1 MKKERTFNICNKD
14 YYDERTLYKANK
26 LTLQANNVYCLVG
39 CNGIGKSTVLYQ
51 MIHDNDNSLDETAYD
66 LKNDYNNF
74 YNFNFEKSVYGEK
87 DKTEYNE
94 FYISIDKGTNLHIKE
109 HDSIMHEIFGNF
121 MSTGERNVH
130 NIVPNLPKIIGSLN
144 KLEKLENKD
153 LYVMIDDLDVGVS
166 IDVLIELAKIIDKLE
181 LKLKK
186 LNINYYIVITAN
198 SYELA
203 RRFKCI
209 DVINMKE
216 ISFKDYDDYANYVSE
231 TRKYKDTRNKRNKKE
246 VIKNG

>member
-1 MKKERTFNICNKD
+1 MNKERTFNIHNKD
-14 YYDERTLYKANK
+14 YYIEGTLYKANK
-26 LTLQANNVYCLVG
+26 LTLQANDVYCLVG

-51 MIHDNDNSLDETAYD
+51 MIHDNDNSLKETAYD
-66 LKNDYNNF
+66 LKDDYNAFSNL
-74 YNFNFEKSVYGEK
+74 FNSKK
-87 DKTEYNE
+87 KNEYDE
-94 FYISIDKGTNLHIKE
+94 FYILINKNTKLCIKDD
-109 HDSIMHEIFGNF
+109 DSILHNLFGNF
-121 MSTGERNVH
+121 MSTGEQNVH
-130 NIVPNLPKIIGSLN
+130 NILPNLPNIIESLN
-144 KLEKLENKD
+144 KLEKLENKE

-203 RRFKCI
+203 RQFKCI

-231 TRKYKDTRNKRNKKE
+231 TRKYKDTRNKKE
-246 VIKNG
+246 VFENDK

>member
-1 MKKERTFNICNKD
+1 MNKERTFNIHNKD
-14 YYDERTLYKANK
+14 YYIEGTLYKANK
-26 LTLQANNVYCLVG
+26 LTLQANDVYCLVG

-51 MIHDNDNSLDETAYD
+51 MIHDNDNSLKETAYD
-66 LKNDYNNF
+66 LKDDYNAFSNL
-74 YNFNFEKSVYGEK
+74 FNSKK
-87 DKTEYNE
+87 KNEYDE
-94 FYISIDKGTNLHIKE
+94 FYILINKNTKLCIKDD
-109 HDSIMHEIFGNF
+109 DSILHNLFGNF
-121 MSTGERNVH
+121 MSTGEQNVH
-130 NIVPNLPKIIGSLN
+130 NILPNLPNIIESLN
-144 KLEKLENKD
+144 KLEKLENKE

-231 TRKYKDTRNKRNKKE
+231 TRKYKDTRNKKE
-246 VIKNG
+246 VFENDK

>member
-1 MKKERTFNICNKD
+1 MKKQRTFNIHNKN
-14 YYDERTLYKANK
+14 YYDGETLYKANK

-39 CNGIGKSTVLYQ
+39 CNGIGKSTIIHQ
-51 MIHDNDNSLDETAYD
+51 MIYDHNKSLSKTAYD
-66 LKNDYNNF
+66 LKNDYNTF
-74 YNFNFEKSVYGEK
+74 YNIFNGGIEK

-94 FYISIDKGTNLHIKE
+94 FYISIDKDTDLHIKE
-109 HDSIMHEIFGNF
+109 HDSIMHELFGNY
-121 MSTGERNVH
+121 MSTGEQNIH
-130 NIVPNLPKIIGSLN
+130 NIVPNLPKIIESLN
-144 KLEKLENKD
+144 KLEKLENKE

-231 TRKYKDTRNKRNKKE
+231 TRKYKDTRNKKE
-246 VIKNG
+246 VTENV

>member
-1 MKKERTFNICNKD
+1 MMNKERTFNIHNKD
-14 YYDERTLYKANK
+14 YYIEGTLYKANK
-26 LTLQANNVYCLVG
+26 LTLQANDVYCLVG

-51 MIHDNDNSLDETAYD
+51 MIHDNDNSLKETAYD
-66 LKNDYNNF
+66 LKDDYNAFSNL
-74 YNFNFEKSVYGEK
+74 FNSKK
-87 DKTEYNE
+87 KNEYDE
-94 FYISIDKGTNLHIKE
+94 FYILINKNTKLCIKDD
-109 HDSIMHEIFGNF
+109 DSILHNLFGNF
-121 MSTGERNVH
+121 MSTGEQNVH
-130 NIVPNLPKIIGSLN
+130 NILPNLPNIIESLN
-144 KLEKLENKD
+144 KLEKLENKE

-231 TRKYKDTRNKRNKKE
+231 TRKYKDTRNKKE
-246 VIKNG
+246 VFENDK

>member
-1 MKKERTFNICNKD
+1 MNKERTFNIHNKD
-14 YYDERTLYKANK
+14 YYIEGTLYKANK
-26 LTLQANNVYCLVG
+26 LTLQANDVYCLVG
-39 CNGIGKSTVLYQ
+39 CNGIGKSTVIQQ
-51 MIHDNDNSLDETAYD
+51 MIHDNDNSLKKTAYD
-66 LKNDYNNF
+66 LKDDYNAFSNL
-74 YNFNFEKSVYGEK
+74 FNSKK
-87 DKTEYNE
+87 KNEYNE
-94 FYISIDKGTNLHIKE
+94 FYISINKDTKLNIKDD
-109 HDSIMHEIFGNF
+109 DSILHNLFGTF
-121 MSTGERNVH
+121 MSTGEQNVH
-130 NIVPNLPKIIGSLN
+130 NILPNLPNIIESLN
-144 KLEKLENKD
+144 KLENLENKE

-231 TRKYKDTRNKRNKKE
+231 TRNYKDTRNKKE
-246 VIKNG
+246 VFENEEKI

>member
-1 MKKERTFNICNKD
+1 MMNKERTFNINNKD
-14 YYDERTLYKANK
+14 YYIEGTLYKANK
-26 LTLQANNVYCLVG
+26 LTLQANDVYCLVG

-51 MIHDNDNSLDETAYD
+51 MIHDNDNSLGKTAYD
-66 LKNDYNNF
+66 LKDDYNAFSNL
-74 YNFNFEKSVYGEK
+74 FNSKK
-87 DKTEYNE
+87 KNEYDE
-94 FYISIDKGTNLHIKE
+94 FYILINKNTRLCIKDDDSVLHNL
-109 HDSIMHEIFGNF
+109 FGNF
-121 MSTGERNVH
+121 MSTGEQNVH
-130 NIVPNLPKIIGSLN
+130 NILPNLPNIIESLN
-144 KLEKLENKD
+144 KLEKLENKE

-216 ISFKDYDDYANYVSE
+216 ISFKDYDDYVKYVVS
-231 TRKYKDTRNKRNKKE
+231 TREYKDIRNKEDKK
-246 VIKNG
+246 

>member
-1 MKKERTFNICNKD
+1 MNKERTFNIHNKD
-14 YYDERTLYKANK
+14 YYIEGTLYKANK
-26 LTLQANNVYCLVG
+26 LTLQANDVYCLVG

-51 MIHDNDNSLDETAYD
+51 MIHDNDNSLKNTAYD
-66 LKNDYNNF
+66 LKDDYNAFSNL
-74 YNFNFEKSVYGEK
+74 FNSKK
-87 DKTEYNE
+87 KNEYDE
-94 FYISIDKGTNLHIKE
+94 FYILINKNTKLCIKDD
-109 HDSIMHEIFGNF
+109 DSILNNLFGNF
-121 MSTGERNVH
+121 MSTGEQNVH
-130 NIVPNLPKIIGSLN
+130 NILLNLPNIIESLN
-144 KLEKLENKD
+144 KLEKLENKE

-231 TRKYKDTRNKRNKKE
+231 TRKYKDTRNKKE
-246 VIKNG
+246 VFENDK

>member
-1 MKKERTFNICNKD
+1 MMNKERTFNIHNKD
-14 YYDERTLYKANK
+14 YYIEGTLYKANK
-26 LTLQANNVYCLVG
+26 LTLQANDVYCLVG

-51 MIHDNDNSLDETAYD
+51 MIHDNDNSLKETAYD
-66 LKNDYNNF
+66 LKDDYNAFSNL
-74 YNFNFEKSVYGEK
+74 FNSKK
-87 DKTEYNE
+87 KNEYDE
-94 FYISIDKGTNLHIKE
+94 FYILINKNTKLCIKDD
-109 HDSIMHEIFGNF
+109 DSILHNLFGNF
-121 MSTGERNVH
+121 MSTGEQNVN
-130 NIVPNLPKIIGSLN
+130 NILPNLPNIIESLN
-144 KLEKLENKD
+144 KLEKLENKE

-231 TRKYKDTRNKRNKKE
+231 TRKYKDTRNKKE
-246 VIKNG
+246 VFENDK

>member
-1 MKKERTFNICNKD
+1 MNKERTFNIHNKD
-14 YYDERTLYKANK
+14 YYIEGTLYKANK
-26 LTLQANNVYCLVG
+26 LTLQANDVYCLVG

-51 MIHDNDNSLDETAYD
+51 MIHDNDHSLKKTAYD
-66 LKNDYNNF
+66 LKDDYNAFSNL
-74 YNFNFEKSVYGEK
+74 FNSKK
-87 DKTEYNE
+87 KNEYNE
-94 FYISIDKGTNLHIKE
+94 FYISINKDTKLNIKDD
-109 HDSIMHEIFGNF
+109 DSILHNLFGNF
-121 MSTGERNVH
+121 MSTGEQNVH
-130 NIVPNLPKIIGSLN
+130 NILPNLPNIIESLN
-144 KLEKLENKD
+144 KLENLENKE

-231 TRKYKDTRNKRNKKE
+231 TRNYKDTRNKKE
-246 VIKNG
+246 VLENEEKI

>member
-1 MKKERTFNICNKD
+1 MNKERTFNIHNKD
-14 YYDERTLYKANK
+14 YYIEGTLYKANK
-26 LTLQANNVYCLVG
+26 LTLQANDVYCLVG

-51 MIHDNDNSLDETAYD
+51 MIHDNDNSLKETAYD
-66 LKNDYNNF
+66 LKDDYNAFSNL
-74 YNFNFEKSVYGEK
+74 FNSKK
-87 DKTEYNE
+87 KNEYNE
-94 FYISIDKGTNLHIKE
+94 FYISINKDTKLNIKDD
-109 HDSIMHEIFGNF
+109 DSILHNLFGNF
-121 MSTGERNVH
+121 MSTGEQNVH
-130 NIVPNLPKIIGSLN
+130 NILPNLPNIIESLN
-144 KLEKLENKD
+144 KLEKLENKE

-231 TRKYKDTRNKRNKKE
+231 TRKYKDTRNKKE
-246 VIKNG
+246 VLENDK

>member
-1 MKKERTFNICNKD
+1 MASKKRTFNIYNKD
-14 YYDERTLYKANK
+14 YYDGEILYKANK

-39 CNGIGKSTVLYQ
+39 CNGIGKSTIIRQ
-51 MIHDNDNSLDETAYD
+51 MIYDHNKSLSKTAYD
-66 LKNDYNNF
+66 LKNDYDNF
-74 YNFNFEKSVYGEK
+74 YNFAKSVYGKK

-94 FYISIDKGTNLHIKE
+94 FYISIDKDTNLHIKE
-109 HDSIMHEIFGNF
+109 HDTIMHELFGNF
-121 MSTGERNVH
+121 MSTGEQNVH
-130 NIVPNLPKIIGSLN
+130 NIVPNLPKIIESLN

-186 LNINYYIVITAN
+186 LNVNYYIVITAN

-231 TRKYKDTRNKRNKKE
+231 TRKYKDIRNKKE
-246 VIKNG
+246 VVENEEKI

>member
-1 MKKERTFNICNKD
+1 MNKERTFNIHNKD
-14 YYDERTLYKANK
+14 YYIEGILYKANK
-26 LTLQANNVYCLVG
+26 LTLQANDVYCLVG

-51 MIHDNDNSLDETAYD
+51 MIHDNDNSLEKTAYD
-66 LKNDYNNF
+66 LKDDYNAFSNL
-74 YNFNFEKSVYGEK
+74 FNSKK
-87 DKTEYNE
+87 KNEYDE
-94 FYISIDKGTNLHIKE
+94 FYILINKNTELCIKDDDNVLHNLF
-109 HDSIMHEIFGNF
+109 DNF
-121 MSTGERNVH
+121 MSTGEQNVH
-130 NIVPNLPKIIGSLN
+130 NILPNLPNIIESLN
-144 KLEKLENKD
+144 KLEKLENKE

-231 TRKYKDTRNKRNKKE
+231 TRKYKDTRNKKE
-246 VIKNG
+246 ELEE

>member
-1 MKKERTFNICNKD
+1 MNKERTFNIHNKN
-14 YYDERTLYKANK
+14 YYIEGTLYKANK
-26 LTLQANNVYCLVG
+26 LTLQANDVYCLVG
-39 CNGIGKSTVLYQ
+39 CNGIGKSTILYQ
-51 MIHDNDNSLDETAYD
+51 MIHDNDNSLKETAYD
-66 LKNDYNNF
+66 LKDDYNAFSNL
-74 YNFNFEKSVYGEK
+74 FNSKK
-87 DKTEYNE
+87 KNEYNE
-94 FYISIDKGTNLHIKE
+94 FYISINKDTKLNIKDD
-109 HDSIMHEIFGNF
+109 DSILHNLFGNF
-121 MSTGERNVH
+121 MSTGEQNVH
-130 NIVPNLPKIIGSLN
+130 NILPNLPNIIESLN
-144 KLEKLENKD
+144 KLENKE

-231 TRKYKDTRNKRNKKE
+231 TRKYKDTRNKKE
-246 VIKNG
+246 VL

>member
-1 MKKERTFNICNKD
+1 MNKERTFNIHNKD
-14 YYDERTLYKANK
+14 YYIEGTLYKANK

-39 CNGIGKSTVLYQ
+39 CNGIGKSTVIQQ
-51 MIHDNDNSLDETAYD
+51 MIHDNDNSLKETAYD
-66 LKNDYNNF
+66 LKDDYNAFSNL
-74 YNFNFEKSVYGEK
+74 FNSKK
-87 DKTEYNE
+87 KNEYNE
-94 FYISIDKGTNLHIKE
+94 FYISINKDTKLNIKDD
-109 HDSIMHEIFGNF
+109 DSILHNLFGNF
-121 MSTGERNVH
+121 MSTGEQNVH
-130 NIVPNLPKIIGSLN
+130 NILPNLPNIIESLN
-144 KLEKLENKD
+144 KLENLENKE

-231 TRKYKDTRNKRNKKE
+231 TRKYKDTRNKKE
-246 VIKNG
+246 WLENE

>member
-1 MKKERTFNICNKD
+1 MMNKERTFNIHNKD
-14 YYDERTLYKANK
+14 YYIEGTLYKANK
-26 LTLQANNVYCLVG
+26 LTLQENDVYCLVG

-51 MIHDNDNSLDETAYD
+51 MIHDNDNSLKETAYD
-66 LKNDYNNF
+66 LKD
-74 YNFNFEKSVYGEK
+74 
-87 DKTEYNE
+87 EYNAFSNLFNSKNKNEYDE
-94 FYISIDKGTNLHIKE
+94 FYILINKDTKLNIKDDDSVLHNL
-109 HDSIMHEIFGNF
+109 FGNF
-121 MSTGERNVH
+121 MSTGEQNVH
-130 NIVPNLPKIIGSLN
+130 NILPNLPNIIESLN
-144 KLEKLENKD
+144 KLEKLENKE

-166 IDVLIELAKIIDKLE
+166 IDVLIELTKIIDKLE

-231 TRKYKDTRNKRNKKE
+231 TRKYKDTRNKKE
-246 VIKNG
+246 VLENDK

>member
-1 MKKERTFNICNKD
+1 MNKERTFNIHNKD
-14 YYDERTLYKANK
+14 YYIEGTLYKANK
-26 LTLQANNVYCLVG
+26 LTLQANDVYCLVG

-51 MIHDNDNSLDETAYD
+51 MIHDNDNSLKETAYD
-66 LKNDYNNF
+66 LKDDYNAFSNL
-74 YNFNFEKSVYGEK
+74 FNSKK
-87 DKTEYNE
+87 KNEYDE
-94 FYISIDKGTNLHIKE
+94 FYILINKNTELCIKDD
-109 HDSIMHEIFGNF
+109 DSILHNLFGNF
-121 MSTGERNVH
+121 MSTGEQNVH
-130 NIVPNLPKIIGSLN
+130 NILPNLPNIIESLN
-144 KLEKLENKD
+144 KLEKLENKE

-231 TRKYKDTRNKRNKKE
+231 TRKYKDTRNKKE
-246 VIKNG
+246 VFENDK

>member
-1 MKKERTFNICNKD
+1 MKSKKRTFNIHNKD
-14 YYDERTLYKANK
+14 YYIEGTLYKANK
-26 LTLQANNVYCLVG
+26 LNLQANNVYCLVG
-39 CNGIGKSTVLYQ
+39 CNGIGKSTVIQQ
-51 MIHDNDNSLDETAYD
+51 MIHDNDKSLSKTAYD
-66 LKNDYNNF
+66 LKDDYNAFSNL
-74 YNFNFEKSVYGEK
+74 FNSKK
-87 DKTEYNE
+87 KNEYNE
-94 FYISIDKGTNLHIKE
+94 FYISINKDTKLNIKDD
-109 HDSIMHEIFGNF
+109 DSILHNLFGNF
-121 MSTGERNVH
+121 MSTGEQNVH
-130 NIVPNLPKIIGSLN
+130 NILPNLPNIIESLN
-144 KLEKLENKD
+144 KLENLENKE

-231 TRKYKDTRNKRNKKE
+231 TRNYKDTRNKKE
-246 VIKNG
+246 VFENDK

>member
-1 MKKERTFNICNKD
+1 MNKERTFNIHNKD
-14 YYDERTLYKANK
+14 YYIEGTLYKANK
-26 LTLQANNVYCLVG
+26 LTLQANDVYCLVG

-51 MIHDNDNSLDETAYD
+51 MIHDNDNSLKKTAYD
-66 LKNDYNNF
+66 LKDDYNAFSNL
-74 YNFNFEKSVYGEK
+74 FNSKK
-87 DKTEYNE
+87 KNEYDE
-94 FYISIDKGTNLHIKE
+94 FYILINKNTGLCIKDD
-109 HDSIMHEIFGNF
+109 DSILHNLFGNF
-121 MSTGERNVH
+121 MSTGEQNVH
-130 NIVPNLPKIIGSLN
+130 NIVPNLPNIIESLN
-144 KLEKLENKD
+144 KLEKLENKE

-209 DVINMKE
+209 DVINMNE

-231 TRKYKDTRNKRNKKE
+231 TRKYKDTRNKKE
-246 VIKNG
+246 MFEDDK